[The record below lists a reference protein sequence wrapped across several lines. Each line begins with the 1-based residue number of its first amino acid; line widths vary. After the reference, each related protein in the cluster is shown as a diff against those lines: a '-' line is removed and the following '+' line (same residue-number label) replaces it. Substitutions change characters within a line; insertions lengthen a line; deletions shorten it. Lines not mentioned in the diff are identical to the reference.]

1 MSERLKTF
9 FEALLRRNSDFL
21 AAVVTD
27 KDGVP
32 IVKATQ
38 DKVPNNVLRGSF
50 LATFASA
57 TEQASKLGL
66 SKNKTIVCSF
76 SSFQVVQF
84 NFLPLVVTIVATS
97 QANTGLILSLE
108 NEFSDDV
115 KEMSSAIRAISKD

>member
-1 MSERLKTF
+1 MAEKLKKVF
-9 FEALLRRNSDFL
+9 DSILRRNSDFL

-32 IVKATQ
+32 IVKVAQ
-38 DKVPNNVLRGSF
+38 EQVPNNVLRGSF

-84 NFLPLVVTIVATS
+84 NYIPLVVTIVATS

-108 NEFSDDV
+108 NDFSNDV